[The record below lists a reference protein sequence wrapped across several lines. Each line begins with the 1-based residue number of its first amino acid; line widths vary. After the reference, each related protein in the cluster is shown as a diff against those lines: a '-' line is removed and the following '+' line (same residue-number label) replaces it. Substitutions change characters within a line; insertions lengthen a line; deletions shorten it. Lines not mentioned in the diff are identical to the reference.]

1 MEIVRNSDL
10 LYYSD
15 LGFCFCS
22 YSWLYKSLKQN
33 MGEKLAM
40 NSISSLHA
48 LSSVMFGLNYLY
60 TKDQWIWRLIQL
72 VSTGYFLHDAR
83 LIIYSNDYNIINI
96 AYLFH
101 HLASIYYLRKDPQIY
116 NTHQLMFWAELSNLP
131 SYLVYYLIKKKQR
144 ERNVKRLL
152 SLTKS
157 IKIAK
162 WLQFAIY
169 STIRIPFFGY
179 LTYKTIKEVE
189 DKKPIFIVLPV
200 YLMGIIWSSKLWKG
214 LRQ

>member
-1 MEIVRNSDL
+1 MEIIRNIDFPF
-10 LYYSD
+10 YSD

-22 YSWLYKSLKQN
+22 YSWLYKNFKRN
-33 MGEKLAM
+33 MGEKLAV

-48 LSSVMFGLNYLY
+48 TSSVILGLNYLY
-60 TKDQWIWRLIQL
+60 TRDKWIWRLIKL
-72 VSTGYFLHDAR
+72 ISTGYFLHDAR
-83 LIIYSNDYNIINI
+83 LLIYNNDYSVINI

-101 HLASIYYLRKDPQIY
+101 HVASIYYLRKDPKIY

-144 ERNVKRLL
+144 EVNNKKLL
-152 SLTKS
+152 SLAKF
-157 IKIAK
+157 INMAK
-162 WLQFAIY
+162 WLQFAVY

-179 LTYKTIKEVE
+179 LTYKTVTEVE

-200 YLMGIIWSSKLWKG
+200 YLMGVIWTSKLWKA
-214 LRQ
+214 LR